1 MKEGVNRHESAI
13 GLGVLS
19 WSLTSSRSPKC
30 RCGGIWASVRASLRL
45 VDLCAAAG
53 PAEVVPGPTSG
64 KLFLKAAYSSSSG
77 FWDVRRL
84 RNICVGCL
92 SQAGGGGRCSQI
104 NDLSRST
111 IRPKFDANIG
121 QWMWEEIA
129 LVEESRQYS
138 MAAFT
143 VVAASC
149 QEIVVSIMWPWAAAQ
164 IRDSVEARSKGEM
177 TRKGQRIVAQ
187 LGANN
192 RKA

>member
-1 MKEGVNRHESAI
+1 VSGA
-13 GLGVLS
+13 
-19 WSLTSSRSPKC
+19 C
-30 RCGGIWASVRASLRL
+30 LRL
-45 VDLCAAAG
+45 AAG
-53 PAEVVPGPTSG
+53 ADAVKS
-64 KLFLKAAYSSSSG
+64 
-77 FWDVRRL
+77 
-84 RNICVGCL
+84 
-92 SQAGGGGRCSQI
+92 
-104 NDLSRST
+104 NDWSPST